1 MNSYSLEHLV
11 GVFLLDK
18 TLHCFKTTIGMESSI
33 LVGVFLLDK
42 VLHFFKT
49 TTGIE
54 PSIFSFQKISAL
66 LVLCIFLKLCFA
78 CMF

>member
-1 MNSYSLEHLV
+1 MLWNKPIKVLNHCVSMNSYNLEHLV
-11 GVFLLDK
+11 GVFLLN
-18 TLHCFKTTIGMESSI
+18 
-33 LVGVFLLDK
+33 K
-42 VLHFFKT
+42 VLHFFQT